1 MLCGILISV
10 VNVGHV
16 ALSIN
21 QAPFKLVGFVA
32 GDPITGEKSHSRHSH
47 CMFRALMHC
56 VNLLTI
62 QFQARTPAVYTVP
75 QLLPSPNRFT
85 LIRAP
90 HLYQK
95 RMEGNPLLHLMS
107 EICLKGTME
116 VGGTADEVRDR
127 GRENDSDNG
136 EGGT

>member
-1 MLCGILISV
+1 
-10 VNVGHV
+10 
-16 ALSIN
+16 
-21 QAPFKLVGFVA
+21 
-32 GDPITGEKSHSRHSH
+32 
-47 CMFRALMHC
+47 MFRALMHC

-62 QFQARTPAVYTVP
+62 QFQDRTPAVYTVP
-75 QLLPSPNRFT
+75 QLLQSPHRFT

-116 VGGTADEVRDR
+116 VGGTADEVRD
-127 GRENDSDNG
+127 GG
-136 EGGT
+136 ERTTATMKEGTGAFQTIPIPRV